1 MFVFSISVESS
12 LSELSE
18 SVDIFLCISRIHLHR
33 ASISMISGRTCLKV
47 GGGGGG
53 FDGQELVAEMH
64 VQMRACNDCNYSHY
78 CWMFLLIK
86 SQLAMQLL
94 SLHI

>member
-1 MFVFSISVESS
+1 MFIFSISVESS

-18 SVDIFLCISRIHLHR
+18 SVDIFLCISRIHLYR

-47 GGGGGG
+47 GGGV
-53 FDGQELVAEMH
+53 DGQELVAEMH

-78 CWMFLLIK
+78 CWIFLLIK